1 LMKSIKTPPPTL
13 LRARFATVLDH
24 LPSVPSVV
32 LPIMSLVDTDQAH
45 LLLKQINKGCENRSC
60 RFIQIE
66 QAVRPDCRTRTI
78 NLTDSTGRRPS
89 DDKIRHFVPDK
100 ICAGRL
106 KVHSI

>member
-1 LMKSIKTPPPTL
+1 MKLIKTPPPTL

-45 LLLKQINKGCENRSC
+45 LLLKPINKRRE
-60 RFIQIE
+60 I
-66 QAVRPDCRTRTI
+66 
-78 NLTDSTGRRPS
+78 TDSFGHSIWRDRSRADQRLESIWQNPPVAKTFP
-89 DDKIRHFVPDK
+89 DKFRHFVPDK

-106 KVHSI
+106 